1 MVSCSPA
8 ALETRPRRAFDLRA
22 AGLRCL
28 GFGMGCPV
36 RVETIA
42 SLPKVKWPTNLRLSM
57 RSVHGAPEFTSES
70 ALRVNRPRPAPAAK
84 EHPHRLSKCLRK
96 PGKKPKRARSLRKSR
111 AQASTECEAER
122 RTSRTLG
129 RAEVDGARACAPDA
143 CAPDACA
150 PDACAPAE
158 RMMPFICSCSRWSL
172 RLKMR
177 CKECRASRNDAKSQ
191 SDAEP

>member
-1 MVSCSPA
+1 MASFTCDVFRFLSEKLGRRSRI
-8 ALETRPRRAFDLRA
+8 AL
-22 AGLRCL
+22 
-28 GFGMGCPV
+28 
-36 RVETIA
+36 
-42 SLPKVKWPTNLRLSM
+42 LPEVAICKRPTNPSM
-57 RSVHGAPEFTSES
+57 HSERRAPEFLSES
-70 ALRVNRPRPAPAAK
+70 GVTVHHPCQAPAAK

-96 PGKKPKRARSLRKSR
+96 PGEKPKRARSLRKSR

-129 RAEVDGARACAPDA
+129 RAEVDGAQA

-158 RMMPFICSCSRWSL
+158 RMMSFICSCSRWSL